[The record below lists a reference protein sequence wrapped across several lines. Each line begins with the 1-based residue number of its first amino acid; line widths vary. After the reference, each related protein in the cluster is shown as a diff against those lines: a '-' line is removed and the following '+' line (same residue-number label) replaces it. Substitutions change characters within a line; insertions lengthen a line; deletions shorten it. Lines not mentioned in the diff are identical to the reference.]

1 MYKYLLASMLFVSS
15 DIFGMTEI
23 ASYPND
29 NGKRNL
35 HYQTYNKRVKNSV
48 NDIDMN
54 GNAALH
60 LEIVKTKIDNV
71 SSEIKSLIKQGADVN
86 QPNREGDSP
95 AKLAFMRNNQDL
107 VKYLIE
113 KRAYIN
119 QQDRHGHTLLLLA
132 ALENNEEM
140 MIFFIERGAD
150 INQQDNYG
158 RTPLHLVTLWG
169 NEKMA
174 KYLVEKG
181 AKVNLKNRE
190 EQTPLDIAKQKHNER
205 MIEYLIKKSTFDR
218 LDTDSTSF

>member
-1 MYKYLLASMLFVSS
+1 MNKYLLASMLFVSS
-15 DIFGMTEI
+15 DVFGMTEI
-23 ASYPND
+23 VSYPND

-107 VKYLIE
+107 VKYLIDCG
-113 KRAYIN
+113 ANIN
-119 QQDRHGHTLLLLA
+119 QSDRHGHTLLHLA
-132 ALENNEEM
+132 ALENNEQM
-140 MIFFIERGAD
+140 MIHFIEKGAD
-150 INQQDNYG
+150 VNQQDNHG
-158 RTPLHLVTLWG
+158 RTPLHFIAQWG

-174 KYLVEKG
+174 AYLIEKG
-181 AKVNLKNRE
+181 AKINQKNRE

-205 MIEYLIKKSTFDR
+205 MIEYLVKKSSFGR
-218 LDTDSTSF
+218 LNKDNASF

>member
-1 MYKYLLASMLFVSS
+1 MNKYLLASMLFVSS
-15 DIFGMTEI
+15 DVFGMTEI
-23 ASYPND
+23 VSYPND

-35 HYQTYNKRVKNSV
+35 HYQTRNKRVKNSV

-107 VKYLIE
+107 VKYLIDCG
-113 KRAYIN
+113 ANIN
-119 QQDRHGHTLLLLA
+119 QSDRHGHTLLHLA
-132 ALENNEEM
+132 ALENNEKM
-140 MIFFIERGAD
+140 MIHFIEKRAD
-150 INQQDNYG
+150 VNQQDNHG
-158 RTPLHLVTLWG
+158 RTPLHFVAQWG

-174 KYLVEKG
+174 AYLIEKG
-181 AKVNLKNRE
+181 AKINQKNRE

-205 MIEYLIKKSTFDR
+205 MIEYLVKKSSFGR
-218 LDTDSTSF
+218 LNKDITSF